1 MNQMQ
6 ANLSEQDLL
15 NDLLLQEKQLIGA
28 YSTFITEASCQNLR
42 QVLTTN
48 LTENCND
55 QYQIFAAMKQ
65 KGYYQTKDAP
75 TTDVQSAKQKFQQIQ
90 NQLN

>member
-1 MNQMQ
+1 MNHMQ

-55 QYQIFAAMKQ
+55 QYQVFAAMKQ
-65 KGYYQTKDAP
+65 KGYYQAKDAP
-75 TTDVQSAKQKFQQIQ
+75 TMDVQSAKQKFQQIQ
-90 NQLN
+90 NQLK